1 MQNLKQFKQGT
12 GEIIMR
18 KTVLPKYHIKK
29 SAFLKFLK
37 LTYDAINQEAFNG
50 KLPKISIQIYKLDD
64 KTDYQTAASF
74 CVRKET
80 QTFRI
85 ENKRHSYGVEYLSI
99 IFDSRLMYFT
109 DSGKFTDDTIDYLF
123 HEMIHEWCYL
133 NGIDDC
139 NTKTQYHNS
148 YFMEAAENH
157 ELLCWTYDEKY
168 GFNHTIIPND
178 LFNRIINCIPKEIWG
193 LMRENIVV
201 LNKIA
206 THTNIE

>member
-1 MQNLKQFKQGT
+1 
-12 GEIIMR
+12 MR
-18 KTVLPKYHIKK
+18 KTVLPQYRIKK

-109 DSGKFTDDTIDYLF
+109 DSDKFTDDTIDYLF
-123 HEMIHEWCYL
+123 HEMIHECCYL

-139 NTKTQYHNS
+139 NTETQYHNS
-148 YFMEAAENH
+148 YFMETAESYG
-157 ELLCWTYDEKY
+157 LLCWAYDENY
-168 GFNHTIIPND
+168 GFNRTIIPDD

-201 LNKIA
+201 LNKIT
-206 THTNIE
+206 THTNIGQKRYFG